1 MRVPSLPF
9 ALGPLKSPQQERPG
23 AFKAQAPEMIENG
36 LPRREVG
43 WEVAPGATGA
53 QHVED
58 GIKNGARG
66 VGWRPAT
73 FG

>member
-9 ALGPLKSPQQERPG
+9 ALGPLKGPQQERPDT
-23 AFKAQAPEMIENG
+23 FKAQAPEMIENG

-53 QHVED
+53 QYVED

-66 VGWRPAT
+66 VNWRPAM